1 MMLARTTTMH
11 DTAQDVSAHVVRMT
25 STCSTSTCTLPP
37 AIHAPGGTVTMHQ
50 QENHVYDERKDHKNS
65 KRITKT
71 RKIMIP
77 HQQHDGS
84 TQCVRQRHH
93 GSTRCAR
100 QRQQSALCTALLPT
114 TPHFM
119 HAQSIDA
126 GADALL
132 NTLYN
137 DGQGKHNS
145 LNATAAKHGSH
156 PLTDASRDF
165 VFVLARV

>member
-1 MMLARTTTMH
+1 
-11 DTAQDVSAHVVRMT
+11 
-25 STCSTSTCTLPP
+25 
-37 AIHAPGGTVTMHQ
+37 MHQ

-119 HAQSIDA
+119 HAQSINA

-132 NTLYN
+132 NTPYN

-145 LNATAAKHGSH
+145 LNATAARHGSH
-156 PLTDASRDF
+156 PLTDAFTKFCIRACTRLRALC
-165 VFVLARV
+165 VYQHTHLLLAPSSGSLVAVGPQDHRSIGIPAILGT